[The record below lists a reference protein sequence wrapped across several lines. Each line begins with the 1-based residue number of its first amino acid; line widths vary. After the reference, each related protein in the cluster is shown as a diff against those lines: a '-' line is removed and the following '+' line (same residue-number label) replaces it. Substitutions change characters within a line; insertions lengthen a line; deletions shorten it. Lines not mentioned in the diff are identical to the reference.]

1 MKSAFFTLSVSF
13 TLTAHGSVMYMSVFN
28 KDKSHAKLE
37 MYFDILFTVF
47 KKSLIILT
55 YTHTLIMSNVEI

>member
-1 MKSAFFTLSVSF
+1 
-13 TLTAHGSVMYMSVFN
+13 MYMSVFN
-28 KDKSHAKLE
+28 KEKSHAKLE

-47 KKSLIILT
+47 KKSVIILA